1 MTARFS
7 VMTETHRKR
16 RPKSGASTPGLGDPN
31 GILPFPHVTGYW
43 VNRLASAFRTV
54 VDRELKELDLTRRQ
68 VAMLVHVERAEA
80 TGEGAPTA
88 SDLTRELGVDSTA
101 VTRMV
106 DRLEEKGLLERTPDP
121 NDGRRLL
128 IHLTPATDTLLPQ
141 IKGIARRIEARFE
154 TDISAKDLHAFQRVI
169 LRMLE
174 NAGESLGASLLHD

>member
-7 VMTETHRKR
+7 VMTETHRRR

-54 VDRELKELDLTRRQ
+54 
-68 VAMLVHVERAEA
+68 VERAEA